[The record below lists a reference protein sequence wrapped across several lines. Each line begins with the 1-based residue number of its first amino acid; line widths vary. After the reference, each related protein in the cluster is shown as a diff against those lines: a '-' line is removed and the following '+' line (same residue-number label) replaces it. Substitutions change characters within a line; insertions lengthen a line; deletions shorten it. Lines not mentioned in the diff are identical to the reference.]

1 MSISRSVC
9 RKFSRTLED
18 KLPLFL
24 CVYLAAYSIFWA
36 DPPVCYVSRHK
47 IRSVHFRQ
55 KSPVVF
61 LYKDKE
67 RIRPSQRVW
76 SSAKER
82 STDMQEEFNQ
92 LPQIDSR
99 LRKNILRMPEAVF
112 QASGIVINGRRI
124 KSFVFTTDLA
134 IIRNCD
140 ADAVFARLSLHA
152 PARQSATPSSKRPT
166 FRSSAALAAARR
178 RACARYLW
186 QRT

>member
-99 LRKNILRMPEAVF
+99 LRKNILRMPEPSF
-112 QASGIVINGRRI
+112 RQA
-124 KSFVFTTDLA
+124 A
-134 IIRNCD
+134 
-140 ADAVFARLSLHA
+140 LSLTA
-152 PARQSATPSSKRPT
+152 GASKASSLRPTLPSSETATPTRSLPSIPSRPSRQSATPSSKRPT

>member
-18 KLPLFL
+18 KLSLFL

-61 LYKDKE
+61 WYKDKE

-124 KSFVFTTDLA
+124 KSFVFTTLPSSETA
-134 IIRNCD
+134 TPTR
-140 ADAVFARLSLHA
+140 SL
-152 PARQSATPSSKRPT
+152 PSIPSRPSRQSATPSSKRPT